1 MSTPDVR
8 ELNASAVPAQIDSAQ
23 VQVPQRAVVVVDD
36 IDAQLMVL
44 MRDGDRDAGNQLV
57 RRNAERVSR
66 FVARVVRNPRVIEDL
81 TQDVFKNMVRYAARY
96 EPACKFS
103 TWIYRIATNIALDYL
118 DRAAVRKRETA
129 AVSDG
134 ETLPDRR
141 SERPDRRM
149 SLDELRAAVAAA
161 LESLPPNQRIA
172 ITLHQYETM
181 SYEQI
186 AAIMECSVESVRSLL
201 ARARVALRER
211 LGGMD

>member
-8 ELNASAVPAQIDSAQ
+8 EINAGAEAAQ
-23 VQVPQRAVVVVDD
+23 VSTAPAIAPQRTTAVDD

-57 RRNAERVSR
+57 RRNAERVAR
-66 FVARVVRNPRVIEDL
+66 FVSRVVRNPRVIEDL

-103 TWIYRIATNIALDYL
+103 TWLYRIATNIALDHL
-118 DRAAVRKRETA
+118 DRAAVRKRENGAMT
-129 AVSDG
+129 DG

-141 SERPDRRM
+141 SERPDKRM
-149 SLDELRAAVAAA
+149 SLDELRSAVAAA

-186 AAIMECSVESVRSLL
+186 SAIMECSVESVRSLL
-201 ARARVALRER
+201 ARARASLRER
-211 LGGMD
+211 LGGLA